1 MAFMDTIPIEKI
13 IRSRRR
19 TISLIVT
26 PNATLI
32 VRAPMRTSIAYI
44 ENLVQEKSVWIQRKM
59 KEMENRPAPPERK
72 YINGE
77 VFLYLGCNY
86 PLRIAE
92 PGVMWAPDLIRD
104 ELCVP
109 CGNGADI
116 ARWLNQW
123 YITESARILP
133 VRVAWFAMITGN
145 EPVSIRITDAR
156 QRWGSCSSTGSVNF
170 SWRLVMA
177 PLEIVDYVVVHELVH
192 LEQPDH
198 SKTFWEKVRDV
209 LPDYNRRRKW
219 LKENGRLLTL

>member
-1 MAFMDTIPIEKI
+1 MDTILIEKI
-13 IRSRRR
+13 IRSRRK
-19 TISLIVT
+19 TISLVVM

-77 VFLYLGCNY
+77 IFLYLGRDY
-86 PLRIAE
+86 SLRIVE
-92 PGVMWAPDLIRD
+92 PGVMRAPYLIKN

-109 CGNGADI
+109 CGNEADI
-116 ARWLNQW
+116 ALWLNQW
-123 YITESARILP
+123 YVAESARILS

-145 EPVSIRITDAR
+145 EPVSVRITDAR

-192 LEQPDH
+192 LNQPDH
-198 SKTFWEKVRDV
+198 SKIFWEKVRDI